1 LLEPLLEH
9 LLFVSELPFSV
20 EVIICDNASTD
31 ATEEVV
37 KRYQDRLPLR
47 YYKQPVNLGFDR
59 NINTSFRC
67 ATGRYTVYLA
77 DDDRLIP
84 DVVARHVALLNER
97 PDLAMLH
104 APWLVWDEENDCVL
118 AQFYSVDR
126 LTIFDPED
134 ALSCLNFILSRAVFP
149 EHAIYRTDVLLKLI
163 HLPHNHYVYF
173 LMVFRAFQYGS
184 VGFHP
189 ESYYRSIAR
198 AAGGVADDSFGQVGH
213 LQAITLLDEYRGG
226 LEASLLHALR
236 GLAPLPM
243 PRGVKSKAL
252 TMINGFLVGR
262 FEVAARL
269 SRAGRDFI
277 RASEFKHREWL
288 WRADLTSAEVIEWER
303 EHLLFVVAQAVVEL
317 QRAHSHFGA
326 LVLCGLPE
334 AEAEVCCWLIE
345 QVSSD
350 IEVSALSLDE
360 ALAQVDFA
368 QHLYLVGS
376 ESVREQLLG
385 SDLAVGQVLSFDD
398 VKAQFRVLPRSF
410 SS

>member
-1 LLEPLLEH
+1 LEPLLEH
-9 LLFVSELPFSV
+9 LLFVNELPFSV

-47 YYKQPVNLGFDR
+47 YYRQPVNLGFDR

-97 PDLAMLH
+97 PDLVMLH
-104 APWLVWDEENDCVL
+104 APWLIWDEENDC
-118 AQFYSVDR
+118 ARATFYSVDR
-126 LTIFDPED
+126 LTVFDPD
-134 ALSCLNFILSRAVFP
+134 NALPCMEFILSRTVFP

-189 ESYYRSIAR
+189 ESYYRNIAR
-198 AAGGVADDSFGQVGH
+198 ADGGVADGSLGQVGH
-213 LQAITLLDEYRGG
+213 VQAISLLDEYRGG
-226 LEASLLHALR
+226 LEVSLLHALR
-236 GLAPLPM
+236 GLAPLPI
-243 PRGVKSKAL
+243 PRDVTSKAL
-252 TMINGFLVGR
+252 MMINRFLVGR
-262 FEVAARL
+262 LEVAARL
-269 SRAGRDFI
+269 SRARRDFI
-277 RASEFKHREWL
+277 GAAEFKQREWL
-288 WRADLTSAEVIEWER
+288 WRDDLTSNEVIEWER
-303 EHLLFVVAQAVVEL
+303 KHLLLVAAQAVVEL
-317 QRAHSHFGA
+317 QRAHTHFGP

-334 AEAEVCCWLIE
+334 AEAEACCWLIE

-350 IEVSALSLDE
+350 IEVSVLSFDE

-368 QHLYLVGS
+368 QHLYLVDS

-385 SDLAVGQVLSFDD
+385 SDLAVGQVLSLDD

-410 SS
+410 RS